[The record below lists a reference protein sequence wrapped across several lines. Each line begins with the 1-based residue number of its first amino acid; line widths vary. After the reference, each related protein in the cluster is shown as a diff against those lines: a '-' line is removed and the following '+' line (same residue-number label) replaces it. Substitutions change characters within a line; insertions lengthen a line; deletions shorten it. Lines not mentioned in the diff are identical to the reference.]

1 VYHPDFINPV
11 NPLWGIEYEQFVRG
25 CHLGVFPS
33 AYEPWGYTPLEC
45 VAMGVPA
52 ITSDLAG
59 FGRYVSETLPD
70 HNNWGL
76 TVLRRRGRSFHD
88 AAADLS
94 AKLLEVCKLDR
105 RGRIRLRNEV
115 ERHSWDFDWSVLGK
129 AYDWAHD
136 LAMAR
141 AAASG

>member
-1 VYHPDFINPV
+1 M
-11 NPLWGIEYEQFVRG
+11 NPLWGIEYDQFVRG

-59 FGRYVSETLPD
+59 FGRYVAETLPD
-70 HNNWGL
+70 HDQWGL
-76 TVLRRRGRSFHD
+76 TVLKRRGRSFHE
-88 AAADLS
+88 AAGDLT
-94 AKLLEVCKLDR
+94 AKLLEFSRLER

-115 ERHSWDFDWSVLGK
+115 EGHSWDFDWSVLGI
-129 AYDWAHD
+129 AYDHAHD
-136 LAMAR
+136 LALVR
-141 AAASG
+141 AGVGG